1 MVANIKNKY
10 AIYFILFLFKSCI
23 MSLLLLLLKS
33 RFVCV
38 WGSISSS
45 KKIKYYYFLNFDD
58 PVFLLLCYVQ
68 IGIEPSFFIEILFTK
83 QVNGFF
89 FKPNFAQTTRGHFYS
104 PFCCYFSSIS
114 DAICCLD

>member
-10 AIYFILFLFKSCI
+10 AIYFILFLFKSFI
-23 MSLLLLLLKS
+23 ISLLLLLLNS
-33 RFVCV
+33 SFVCV
-38 WGSISSS
+38 WCSISSSSSSSS

-89 FKPNFAQTTRGHFYS
+89 
-104 PFCCYFSSIS
+104 
-114 DAICCLD
+114 